1 MKKPARWKARS
12 GPVRSEARSGTEP
25 RPLLEAALPIG
36 AESRTPHLLQVGP
49 MPCIILVKK
58 PLVFFLSNV
67 GDAQEIIET
76 HTRLHDGH
84 TYISHVVH
92 AYISQAVSSK
102 NRNQHGR
109 TRDPIT

>member
-1 MKKPARWKARS
+1 
-12 GPVRSEARSGTEP
+12 
-25 RPLLEAALPIG
+25 
-36 AESRTPHLLQVGP
+36 

-84 TYISHVVH
+84 AYISHVVH
-92 AYISQAVSSK
+92 IGEK
-102 NRNQHGR
+102 EHKHEELFQHTHLCTQWTR
-109 TRDPIT
+109 TLRFCIPYLAQQLRLDGIK